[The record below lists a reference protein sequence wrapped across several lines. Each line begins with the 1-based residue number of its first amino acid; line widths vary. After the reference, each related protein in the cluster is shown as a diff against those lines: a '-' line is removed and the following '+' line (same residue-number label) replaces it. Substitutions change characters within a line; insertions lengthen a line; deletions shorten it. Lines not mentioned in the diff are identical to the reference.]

1 VAEER
6 LVVEKKL
13 VFSIKIY
20 SRNGLDIQGEIK
32 NIGSGAQEKFNDF
45 FELAYILE
53 KYLERINP
61 DFSIENARSWDN
73 DEGSVDKQGERL
85 FKFMRSLKPF

>member
-1 VAEER
+1 VADKR
-6 LVVEKKL
+6 LVVEKEPA
-13 VFSIKIY
+13 FSIKIY
-20 SRNGLDIQGEIK
+20 SRDGKDIQGEIK
-32 NIGSGAQEKFNDF
+32 NLGSGAQEKFGNF
-45 FELAYILE
+45 FELAYILG

-61 DFSIENARSWDN
+61 DLSLENPRSWDN

>member
-1 VAEER
+1 MAEER
-6 LVVEKKL
+6 LSVEKET

-20 SRNGLDIQGEIK
+20 SWNEVDIQGEIK
-32 NIGSGAQEKFNDF
+32 NIESGSQEKFNDF
-45 FELAYILE
+45 FELSYILK
-53 KYLERINP
+53 KYIERTNP
-61 DFSIENARSWDN
+61 ALSIENARSWDN